1 MGAQLQKTISQ
12 PHAIEILLTVGDNP
26 GIGKSSLVSGEGR
39 GAKII
44 RVKELMDAGLLIE
57 HSCNIGRISKTYTL
71 SEDGMRF
78 YRLWRQFESGGDLP
92 TDYDTSLAQGAEAK

>member
-1 MGAQLQKTISQ
+1 MA
-12 PHAIEILLTVGDNP
+12 VGDNP
-26 GIGKSSLVSGEGR
+26 GIGKNKLVGGEGR
-39 GAKII
+39 SAKIC

-57 HSCNIGRISKTYTL
+57 RTCNIGRISKTYTL

-78 YRLWRQFESGGDLP
+78 YRLWKQFESGGDLP